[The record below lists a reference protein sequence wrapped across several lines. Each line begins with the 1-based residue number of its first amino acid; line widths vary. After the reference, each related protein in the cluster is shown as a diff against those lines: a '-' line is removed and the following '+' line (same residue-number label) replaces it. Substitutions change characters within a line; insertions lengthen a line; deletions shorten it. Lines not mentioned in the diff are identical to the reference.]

1 MMKKIPMIAFL
12 SAAER
17 PGLGDPVVVVAPF
30 MEQVTSWWGVNSRH
44 MACVMAFTS
53 LVSCWISALM
63 ILWNQNKKRS
73 FDKIFTIGNFPK
85 LVIYFHHISNSKNIC
100 HIGQNCDA
108 FKMQ

>member
-1 MMKKIPMIAFL
+1 MIAFL
-12 SAAER
+12 SAAGR
-17 PGLGDPVVVVAPF
+17 LGLGDPVVVVAPF

-44 MACVMAFTS
+44 MACAMAFTS

-63 ILWNQNKKRS
+63 ILWNQKKKRS